1 MDKQLCV
8 FPWKGA
14 IFDLDGTIIDSM
26 GVWQQ
31 IDEAFLKRR
40 HIMVDQDYIEAVK
53 TLRYE
58 DAAVYTIERYHLP
71 ETVQAVMEEW
81 DEMALDAYQNQIPCK
96 PGAKEYILYLKE
108 KGVKLALA
116 TVSHAGLSQ
125 AVLKAHGLDTVFD
138 VCTDVSQVSR
148 GKEEP
153 DLYLL
158 AAERMALQPEQC
170 VVFEDILM
178 GIQAVK
184 RTGFVTCGIQDASSA
199 AEKAAIQQTA
209 DFYLESFL

>member
-1 MDKQLCV
+1 M
-8 FPWKGA
+8 
-14 IFDLDGTIIDSM
+14 
-26 GVWQQ
+26 
-31 IDEAFLKRR
+31 
-40 HIMVDQDYIEAVK
+40 
-53 TLRYE
+53 
-58 DAAVYTIERYHLP
+58 
-71 ETVQAVMEEW
+71 
-81 DEMALDAYQNQIPCK
+81 
-96 PGAKEYILYLKE
+96 
-108 KGVKLALA
+108 
-116 TVSHAGLSQ
+116 SHAGLSQ

-178 GIQAVK
+178 GIQAAK
-184 RTGFVTCGIQDASSA
+184 RAGFVTCGIQDASSA